1 MAIILDAISLIVD
14 PVPTKLRIAEA
25 RSIKYVLIVEAGGS
39 ASKFT
44 TLRSLIEASYNLL
57 LTVFLIAPSGVL
69 SGIETGARGKHSTFS
84 QDQPLPRACW
94 NKQLTFPRYL
104 SEM

>member
-1 MAIILDAISLIVD
+1 
-14 PVPTKLRIAEA
+14 
-25 RSIKYVLIVEAGGS
+25 
-39 ASKFT
+39 
-44 TLRSLIEASYNLL
+44 LL